1 MIQIQKELLDAEM
14 ELFTSQQD
22 GSDSTAEIQQK
33 VTFFLNLE
41 RFFFQCSLTVWSL
54 QDEGV
59 GGVRSFPLSYIILIL
74 ILSYSDTQIIE
85 KTAGVGRILQLG
97 RKVGRSEVSRGDIYV

>member
-33 VTFFLNLE
+33 VTF
-41 RFFFQCSLTVWSL
+41 
-54 QDEGV
+54 
-59 GGVRSFPLSYIILIL
+59 I
-74 ILSYSDTQIIE
+74 
-85 KTAGVGRILQLG
+85 
-97 RKVGRSEVSRGDIYV
+97 